1 MKIKQIPPTKPY
13 FPREDIQ
20 TIKRDVE
27 KIIKSGML
35 TLGEY
40 TRRLEAE
47 FSKVCKTKYA
57 IAVNSGTSAL
67 EIALRAI
74 GLRQG
79 DEVLVPT
86 NTFSASAASVIF
98 AGGKPVLTDINA
110 DTLCMD
116 AANAK
121 KKLTDKTRAI
131 MVVHIGGLVCPDMKA
146 LRELCQDHHL
156 ILIEDAAH
164 AQGSKISK
172 QMAGAIGDAG
182 CFSFYP
188 TKVIT
193 AGEGGMITTNDENIA
208 RKALILRDQGKENFS
223 SNVIVELGYNW
234 RMSEINAAI
243 GLTQVKRLAAFI
255 VQRNKVAR
263 YYDLRLS
270 KIKQLKPVKTPPKF
284 LNNYYKYTALLS
296 QEISRDNFKQKLR
309 EKGVRP
315 GGEVYWPPLHMEPVY
330 QRLLRVK
337 EGDFPVAEDICR
349 RMICLPMYSQMTLA
363 EAKYVI
369 DKVNEVLEELWRSK
383 PSGNHK

>member
-13 FPREDIQ
+13 FPREDVQ
-20 TIKRDVE
+20 SIKRDVE
-27 KIIKSGML
+27 RILNSGML

-40 TRRLEAE
+40 TKRFEAE

-67 EIALRAI
+67 EIVLRGI
-74 GLRQG
+74 DLEEG

-110 DTLCMD
+110 DTLCLD

-131 MVVHIGGLVCPDMKA
+131 MVVHIGGLVCPDMNA
-146 LRELCQDHHL
+146 LRELCQDHQL

-164 AQGSKISK
+164 AQGSSIGR
-172 QMAGAIGDAG
+172 QMAGAIGHAG

-193 AGEGGMITTNDENIA
+193 AGEGGMMTTDNENIA
-208 RKALILRDQGKENFS
+208 KKALILRDQGKESFS

-234 RMSEINAAI
+234 RISEINAAI

-255 VQRNKVAR
+255 RQRNKIAR
-263 YYDLRLS
+263 YYDQKLS
-270 KIKQLKPVKTPPKF
+270 RIRQLKPVKTPPKF

-296 QEISRDNFKQKLR
+296 PEIPRDDFKQKLR

-315 GGEVYWPPLHMEPVY
+315 GGEVYWPPLHMEPIY
-330 QRLLRVK
+330 QRLLGVR

-349 RMICLPMYSQMTLA
+349 RMICLPMYSQMTLG

-369 DKVNEVLEELWRSK
+369 EKVNEVLEEL
-383 PSGNHK
+383 